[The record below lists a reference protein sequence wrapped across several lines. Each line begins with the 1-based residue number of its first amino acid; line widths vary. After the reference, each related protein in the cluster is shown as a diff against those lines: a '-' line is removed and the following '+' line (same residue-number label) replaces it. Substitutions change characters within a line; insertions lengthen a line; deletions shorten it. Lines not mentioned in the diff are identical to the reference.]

1 VPYAS
6 PELRS
11 LLNAAIDAVIVLDR
25 SGRIEAFSPAA
36 ETLFGYG
43 TGEILGRHFTALLPG
58 GRPRRHD
65 ARALEQGVRR
75 LMVRG
80 RDLEGRRRD
89 GTVFP
94 AFVSAAKMA
103 GEPIRFVVFIRDLT
117 ERRHS
122 ERNRELQE
130 RLMRMTRLATVGEMA
145 AGVAHELNQPLTA
158 IANYAQAGE
167 RLLAAVADAPPDL
180 RSVLQRITSQAV
192 RAAEVIQRLRA
203 LVSPPSSRELTDVNL
218 LIEEVGGLIRSDA
231 HAHQVSCRLELG
243 RDLPTIEA
251 DRVQLQQV
259 LLNLFHN
266 AVESF
271 GNGRPEGRE
280 VVVHSGLAG
289 SELEIRVADNGPG
302 VPETM
307 MPRLFHPFSTTKT
320 GGTGLGLAVSQTI
333 VRAHQGSLTHTP
345 NQPTGAI
352 FCIRLPLASN
362 APRP

>member
-1 VPYAS
+1 VPYSS

-11 LLNAAIDAVIVLDR
+11 LLDAAIDAVVVLDCN
-25 SGRIEAFSPAA
+25 GRIEAFSPAA
-36 ETLFGYG
+36 QGLFGYASD
-43 TGEILGRHFTALLPG
+43 EVLGRHFTVLLPG
-58 GRPRRHD
+58 DRPRRRD
-65 ARALEQGVRR
+65 ARALEHGVRR
-75 LMVRG
+75 LMARG
-80 RDLEGRRRD
+80 RELEGLRHD

-94 AFVSAAKMA
+94 AFASVARMA
-103 GEPIRFVVFIRDLT
+103 GAPPRYVAFIRDLT

-122 ERNRELQE
+122 QRNQELLE

-158 IANYAQAGE
+158 IANYAQAGD
-167 RLLAAVADAPPDL
+167 RLLAAVADAPPDV
-180 RSVLQRITSQAV
+180 RGVLQRITAQAV
-192 RAAEVIQRLRA
+192 RAADVIQRLRA

-231 HAHQVSCRLELG
+231 QAHQVSYRLELG

-271 GNGRPEGRE
+271 GNGAFTGRE
-280 VVVHSGLAG
+280 VVVHSARAG
-289 SELEIRVADNGPG
+289 SELEICVTDNGPG
-302 VPETM
+302 VSAAM
-307 MPRLFHPFSTTKT
+307 VPRLFHPFSTSKT

-333 VRAHQGSLTHTP
+333 VRAHQGSLTHIP
-345 NQPTGAI
+345 NRPTGAI

-362 APRP
+362 AP